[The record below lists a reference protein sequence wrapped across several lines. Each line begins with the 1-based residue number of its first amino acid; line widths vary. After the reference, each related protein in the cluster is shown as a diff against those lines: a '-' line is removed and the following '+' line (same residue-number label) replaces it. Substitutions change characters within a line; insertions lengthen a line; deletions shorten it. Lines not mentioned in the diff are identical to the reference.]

1 MGSITYRKLGSSS
14 WTSFLPA
21 VAIVGLLGTHL
32 TAAALGLY
40 SSAPSVSVVEPLTGS
55 SLEGRMQIAVR
66 ADDGP
71 MGSGVRGVEFQLD
84 STSGTWKPLTLDPS
98 SMTYRGT
105 WEAASGTVGHHDLYI
120 RATDYTGNHRTVYVT
135 VNVSASPTRPAGVQ
149 VLAPL

>member
-1 MGSITYRKLGSSS
+1 MGSTTYRKLGSSA

-40 SSAPSVSVVEPLTGS
+40 SSAPNVAVVEPLTGS
-55 SLEGRMQIAVR
+55 SVEGRLEIAVR

-71 MGSGVRGVEFQLD
+71 MGSGVRSVEVQLD
-84 STSGTWKPLTLDPS
+84 STSGSWQRLSLDPA
-98 SMTYRGT
+98 SMTYKGT
-105 WEAASGTVGHHDLYI
+105 WEVAPSVAGGHDLYI

-135 VNVSASPTRPAGVQ
+135 VNVSPSPSQPSGVQ
-149 VLAPL
+149 ALAPL

>member
-1 MGSITYRKLGSSS
+1 MGSTTYRKLGSSA

-40 SSAPSVSVVEPLTGS
+40 SSAPKVSVVEPLTGS
-55 SLEGRMQIAVR
+55 SVEGRLEIAVR

-71 MGSGVRGVEFQLD
+71 MGSGVRSVEFQLD
-84 STSGTWKPLTLDPS
+84 STSGTWRPLALDPS
-98 SMTYRGT
+98 SMTYKGT
-105 WEAASGTVGHHDLYI
+105 WEAAAVTGGHDLYI
-120 RATDYTGNHRTVYVT
+120 RATDYTGNSRTVYVT
-135 VNVSASPTRPAGVQ
+135 VNASPSPTRPAGVQ

>member
-1 MGSITYRKLGSSS
+1 MGSTTYRKLGSSA

-40 SSAPSVSVVEPLTGS
+40 SSAPSVSVEEPITGAS
-55 SLEGRMQIAVR
+55 VEGRMEIVVR
-66 ADDGP
+66 ADDGK

-84 STSGTWKPLTLDPS
+84 STTGTWRPLSLDPS
-98 SMTYRGT
+98 SMTYKGS
-105 WEAASGTVGHHDLYI
+105 WEAASVAVGAHDLYI

-135 VNVSASPTRPAGVQ
+135 VNVSPSRSRPAGVQ